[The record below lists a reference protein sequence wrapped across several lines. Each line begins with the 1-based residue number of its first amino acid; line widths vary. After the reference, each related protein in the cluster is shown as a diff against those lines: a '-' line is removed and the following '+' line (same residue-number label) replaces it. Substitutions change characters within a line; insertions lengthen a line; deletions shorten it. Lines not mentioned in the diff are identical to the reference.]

1 MSKNHMNRS
10 GLLIAGN
17 WIVDQVKLI
26 DKFPAEQALAN
37 ILHEYTSNG
46 GSAYNILMDLTKL
59 EAPFPL
65 EAIGLVG
72 NDFNGARI
80 VDHCR
85 EAGIDV
91 RQLQM
96 TPGAST
102 SYTIVTSVKHTGKRT
117 FFHHRGANSLLDI
130 DHFDFRISNAKI
142 FHLGYLLLLDRL
154 DEIQQNGRT
163 KASLVLEH
171 AQAEGLLTSVDLV
184 SEDSD
189 RFTTIIPCT
198 LPYVDYLFLNEYEAS
213 RLSGIDLMEVTDQ
226 EEMGKRCKDVFKVI
240 FQMGVNA
247 WIIIHHPDGVWAS
260 HRDGRQLFQPS
271 LQLPQED
278 VIGANGA
285 GDALAAGVLL
295 GVHEGWDMESCLDLG
310 VCAAAASLSHV
321 TCSDGVLPHRECLAL
336 ANLYGYRNNTGRDTN
351 VAIKMENRVV

>member
-1 MSKNHMNRS
+1 MATNHLNRS
-10 GLLIAGN
+10 GLLVAGN
-17 WIVDQVKLI
+17 WILDQVKLI
-26 DKFPAEQALAN
+26 DKFPAEQSLVN

-59 EAPFPL
+59 EAPFRL
-65 EAIGLVG
+65 EAVGLVG
-72 NDFNGARI
+72 NDFNGIRI

-96 TPGAST
+96 IPDIPT
-102 SYTIVTSVKHTGKRT
+102 SYTIVTSVKQTGKRT
-117 FFHHRGANSLLDI
+117 FFHHRGANSLLDM

-154 DEIQQNGRT
+154 DEIQPNGRT
-163 KASLVLEH
+163 KASFVLEN
-171 AQAEGLLTSVDLV
+171 AKKEGFLTSIDLV

-189 RFTTIIPCT
+189 RFTTIIPCA

-213 RLSGIDLMEVTDQ
+213 QLSGVNLMEVTDPA
-226 EEMGKRCKDVFKVI
+226 EMDRRCQDVFKVI
-240 FQMGVNA
+240 FRMGVSE

-271 LQLPQED
+271 LQLPQEK

-295 GVHEGWDMESCLDLG
+295 GIHEGWNMEACLDLG

-321 TCSDGVLPHRECLAL
+321 TCSDGMLPHTDCLAL
-336 ANLYGYRNNTGRDTN
+336 SKVYGYREKKSRIGW
-351 VAIKMENRVV
+351 ES

>member
-1 MSKNHMNRS
+1 MSINHMKRS
-10 GLLIAGN
+10 GLLVAGN
-17 WIVDQVKLI
+17 WILDQVKLI
-26 DKFPAEQALAN
+26 DKFPAEQSLVN

-46 GSAYNILMDLTKL
+46 GSAYNILMDLAKL
-59 EAPFPL
+59 RAPFPL

-72 NDFNGARI
+72 NDFNGVRI

-96 TPGAST
+96 TPETPT

-130 DHFDFRISNAKI
+130 SHFDFHVSNAKI

-163 KASLVLEH
+163 KASHVLEN
-171 AQAEGLLTSVDLV
+171 AKKEGFLTSIDLV

-189 RFTTIIPCT
+189 RFASIIPCA

-213 RLSGIDLMEVTDQ
+213 QLAGVNLMEVKDPT
-226 EEMGKRCKDVFKVI
+226 EMGNRCEDI
-240 FQMGVNA
+240 FEIIFRMGVNE
-247 WIIIHHPDGVWAS
+247 WVIIHHPDGVWAS

-271 LQLPQED
+271 LRLPQEK
-278 VIGANGA
+278 VVGANGA

-295 GVHEGWDMESCLDLG
+295 GIHEGWNMEACLDLG

-321 TCSDGVLPHRECLAL
+321 TCSDGVRAHGDCLAL
-336 ANLYGYRNNTGRDTN
+336 SKLYGYRSF
-351 VAIKMENRVV
+351 

>member
-17 WIVDQVKLI
+17 WILDQVKLI
-26 DKFPAEQALAN
+26 DKFPAEQSLVN

-46 GSAYNILMDLTKL
+46 GSAYNIVMDLTKL

-65 EAIGLVG
+65 EAVGLVG
-72 NDFNGARI
+72 NDFNGVRI

-96 TPGAST
+96 TPDTPT
-102 SYTIVTSVKHTGKRT
+102 SYTIVMSVKHTGKRT

-130 DHFDFRISNAKI
+130 EHFDFRVSNAKI

-154 DEIQQNGRT
+154 DEILHDGKT
-163 KASLVLEH
+163 KASLLLEK
-171 AQAEGLLTSVDLV
+171 AKQEGFLTSIDLV

-189 RFTTIIPCT
+189 RFTTIIPCA

-213 RLSGIDLMEVTDQ
+213 RLSGVDLMEIIDPA
-226 EEMGKRCKDVFKVI
+226 EMGQRCKEAFEVI
-240 FQMGVNA
+240 FGMGVNE
-247 WIIIHHPDGVWAS
+247 WVIIHHPDGVWAS
-260 HRDGRQLFQPS
+260 HRGGKQLFQPS
-271 LQLPQED
+271 LLLPQD
-278 VIGANGA
+278 KVIGANGA

-295 GVHEGWDMESCLDLG
+295 GIHEGWDMAACLDLG

-321 TCSDGVLPHRECLAL
+321 TCSDGVRSHGDCLAL
-336 ANLYGYRNNTGRDTN
+336 SKLYGYRSF
-351 VAIKMENRVV
+351 

>member
-1 MSKNHMNRS
+1 MNRL
-10 GLLIAGN
+10 GLLVAGN
-17 WIVDQVKLI
+17 WILDQVKLI
-26 DKFPAEQALAN
+26 DKFPAEQSLVN

-59 EAPFPL
+59 KAPFPL
-65 EAIGLVG
+65 EAVGLVG
-72 NDFNGARI
+72 NDFNGVRI

-96 TPGAST
+96 TPDTPT

-130 DHFDFRISNAKI
+130 EHFDFHISNAKI

-154 DEIQQNGRT
+154 DEILPNGKT
-163 KASLVLEH
+163 KASLLLEK
-171 AQAEGLLTSVDLV
+171 AKQEDFLTSIDLV

-189 RFTTIIPCT
+189 RFTTIIPCA

-213 RLSGIDLMEVTDQ
+213 RLSGIDLMEITSHGK
-226 EEMGKRCKDVFKVI
+226 MGQRCKEAFEVI
-240 FQMGVNA
+240 FGMGVNE
-247 WIIIHHPDGVWAS
+247 WIVIHHPDGVWAS
-260 HRDGRQLFQPS
+260 HRDGKHLFQPS
-271 LQLPQED
+271 LLLPQDE
-278 VIGANGA
+278 VVGANGA

-295 GVHEGWDMESCLDLG
+295 GIHEGWDMADCLNLG
-310 VCAAAASLSHV
+310 VCAAASSLSHV
-321 TCSDGVLPHRECLAL
+321 TCSDGVRAHRDCLAL
-336 ANLYGYRNNTGRDTN
+336 SKLYGYRSF
-351 VAIKMENRVV
+351 

>member
-1 MSKNHMNRS
+1 MVKNNKDRS

-17 WIVDQVKLI
+17 WILDQVKLI
-26 DKFPAEQALAN
+26 DKFPEEQSLVN

-46 GSAYNILMDLTKL
+46 GSAYNILMDLVKL

-72 NDFNGARI
+72 NDFNGVRI

-96 TPGAST
+96 TPDTPT

-130 DHFDFRISNAKI
+130 AHFDFHISNAKI

-154 DEIQQNGRT
+154 DEILHNGKT
-163 KASLVLEH
+163 KASLLLKK
-171 AQAEGLLTSVDLV
+171 AKQEGFLTSIDLV

-189 RFTTIIPCT
+189 RFTTIIPCA

-213 RLSGIDLMEVTDQ
+213 RLSGIDLMGVTGRAEMDERCAEVFD
-226 EEMGKRCKDVFKVI
+226 VI
-240 FQMGVNA
+240 FRMGVNE
-247 WIIIHHPDGVWAS
+247 WVIIHHPDGVWAAR
-260 HRDGRQLFQPS
+260 RDGQHLFQPS
-271 LQLPQED
+271 LLLPQENI
-278 VIGANGA
+278 VGANGA
-285 GDALAAGVLL
+285 GDALAAGVLM
-295 GVHEGWDMESCLDLG
+295 GVHESWDMASCLDLG
-310 VCAAAASLSHV
+310 VCVAAASLSHV
-321 TCSDGVLPHRECLAL
+321 TCSDGVHSHTDCLSL
-336 ANLYGYRNNTGRDTN
+336 SKLYGYRSF
-351 VAIKMENRVV
+351 

>member
-1 MSKNHMNRS
+1 MKRS
-10 GLLIAGN
+10 GLLVAGN
-17 WIVDQVKLI
+17 WILDQVKLI
-26 DKFPAEQALAN
+26 DKFPAEQSLVN

-46 GSAYNILMDLTKL
+46 GSAYNILMDLVKL
-59 EAPFPL
+59 GASFPL
-65 EAIGLVG
+65 EAVGLVG
-72 NDFNGARI
+72 NDFNGVRI

-85 EAGIDV
+85 EAGVDV

-96 TPGAST
+96 TPDTPT
-102 SYTIVTSVKHTGKRT
+102 SYTIVTSVKDTGKRT

-163 KASLVLEH
+163 KASHVLEN
-171 AQAEGLLTSVDLV
+171 AKKEGFLISIDLV

-189 RFTTIIPCT
+189 RFTTIIPCA

-213 RLSGIDLMEVTDQ
+213 KLSGIDLMEITDSA
-226 EEMGKRCKDVFKVI
+226 EMGKLCKDVFEVI
-240 FQMGVNA
+240 FRMGVNE

-271 LQLPQED
+271 LQLPRAE
-278 VIGANGA
+278 VVGANGA

-295 GVHEGWDMESCLDLG
+295 GIHEGWNMEVCLDLG

-321 TCSDGVLPHRECLAL
+321 TCSDGVRAHLDCLAL
-336 ANLYGYRNNTGRDTN
+336 AKLYGYRG
-351 VAIKMENRVV
+351 KGEQGSS

>member
-1 MSKNHMNRS
+1 MSINQMNRS

-17 WIVDQVKLI
+17 WILDQVKLI
-26 DKFPAEQALAN
+26 DKFPAEQSLVN

-59 EAPFPL
+59 GAPFRL
-65 EAIGLVG
+65 EAVGLVG
-72 NDFNGARI
+72 NDFNGVRI

-96 TPGAST
+96 TPDTPT
-102 SYTIVTSVKHTGKRT
+102 SYTIVTSVKQTGKRT

-130 DHFDFRISNAKI
+130 GHFDFRISNARI

-154 DEIQQNGRT
+154 DEIQDNGRT
-163 KASLVLEH
+163 KASHLLE
-171 AQAEGLLTSVDLV
+171 QAKKEGFLTSIDLV

-189 RFTTIIPCT
+189 RFVTIIPCA

-213 RLSGIDLMEVTDQ
+213 RLSGIDVMNVAGQ
-226 EEMGKRCKDVFKVI
+226 EEMGSRCVEVFEII
-240 FQMGVNA
+240 FRMGVNE
-247 WIIIHHPDGVWAS
+247 WIIIHQPDGVWAA
-260 HRDGRQLFQPS
+260 HRDGKQLYQPS
-271 LQLPQED
+271 LQLPRER
-278 VIGANGA
+278 VVGANGA

-295 GVHEGWDMESCLDLG
+295 GIHEGWKMEACLDLG

-321 TCSDGVLPHRECLAL
+321 TCSDGIVPYPDCLSL
-336 ANLYGYRNNTGRDTN
+336 SEVYGYRAGNK
-351 VAIKMENRVV
+351 VEIQK

>member
-1 MSKNHMNRS
+1 MKRS
-10 GLLIAGN
+10 GLLVAGN
-17 WIVDQVKLI
+17 WILDQVKLI
-26 DKFPAEQALAN
+26 DKFPAEQSLVN

-46 GSAYNILMDLTKL
+46 GSAYNILMDLVKL
-59 EAPFPL
+59 GASFPL
-65 EAIGLVG
+65 EAVGLVG
-72 NDFNGARI
+72 NDFNGVRI

-85 EAGIDV
+85 EAGVDV

-96 TPGAST
+96 TPDTPT
-102 SYTIVTSVKHTGKRT
+102 SYTIVTSVKNTGKRT

-163 KASLVLEH
+163 KASHVLES
-171 AQAEGLLTSVDLV
+171 AKKEGFLVSIDLV

-189 RFTTIIPCT
+189 RFTTIIPCA

-213 RLSGIDLMEVTDQ
+213 KLSGIDLMEITDLA
-226 EEMGKRCKDVFKVI
+226 EMGKLCKDVFEVI
-240 FQMGVNA
+240 FRMGVNE

-271 LQLPQED
+271 LRLPQAE
-278 VIGANGA
+278 VVGANGA

-295 GVHEGWDMESCLDLG
+295 GIHEGWNIESCLDLG

-321 TCSDGVLPHRECLAL
+321 TCSDGVRAHRDCLAL
-336 ANLYGYRNNTGRDTN
+336 AKLYGYREKG
-351 VAIKMENRVV
+351 EQGSS

>member
-1 MSKNHMNRS
+1 MLTTKNKRS
-10 GLLIAGN
+10 GLLVAGN
-17 WIVDQVKLI
+17 WILDQVKLI
-26 DKFPAEQALAN
+26 DKFPTEQSLVN

-65 EAIGLVG
+65 EAVGLVG
-72 NDFNGARI
+72 NDFNGVRI

-96 TPGAST
+96 TPDVPT

-130 DHFDFRISNAKI
+130 DHFDFYRSTAKI

-154 DEIQQNGRT
+154 DEIQPNGRT
-163 KASLVLEH
+163 KASLVLER
-171 AQAEGLLTSVDLV
+171 AKAAGFLTSIDLV

-189 RFTTIIPCT
+189 RFTTIIPCA

-213 RLSGIDLMEVTDQ
+213 RLSGVDLMNVADHT
-226 EEMGKRCKDVFKVI
+226 EMDERCADVFDTI
-240 FQMGVNA
+240 FKMGVNE
-247 WIIIHHPDGVWAS
+247 WMVIHHPDGVWAS
-260 HRDGRQLFQPS
+260 HRDGRKLFQPS
-271 LQLPQED
+271 LQLPQEK
-278 VIGANGA
+278 VVGANGA

-295 GVHEGWDMESCLDLG
+295 GLHEGWDMEACLDLG
-310 VCAAAASLSHV
+310 VCAAAASLSNV
-321 TCSDGVLPHRECLAL
+321 TCSDGVLAHGNCLAL
-336 ANLYGYRNNTGRDTN
+336 AEVYGYRNLDVSTE
-351 VAIKMENRVV
+351 VKVEK